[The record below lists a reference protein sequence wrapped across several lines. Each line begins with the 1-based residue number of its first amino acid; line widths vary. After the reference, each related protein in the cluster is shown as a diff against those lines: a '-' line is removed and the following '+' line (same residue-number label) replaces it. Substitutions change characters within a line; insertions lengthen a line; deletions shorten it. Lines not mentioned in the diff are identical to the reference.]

1 MIKVAFLFDRC
12 NDWLAQHFP
21 EYFYASTELD
31 IHTLY
36 DEKEVRGYDIVFVL
50 GYTKLLKGEILEAN
64 NLLLVVHESDLP
76 KGRGFAPV
84 QWQILEGFNSIT
96 VCLIRVFDEADTG
109 DICEKMTLSLSG
121 TELYDEI
128 RMKQAKITF
137 KLIEQFLKKYPNIN
151 FTKQKGEPSIYKR
164 RTPSDSQLDVDKTIR
179 EQFNLLRISNNEE
192 WPAFFEISGQTYQ
205 LKIEKLK

>member
-1 MIKVAFLFDRC
+1 MIKVAFLLDRC
-12 NDWLAQHFP
+12 NDWLVEHFP
-21 EYFYASTELD
+21 EYFHVSTELD
-31 IHTLY
+31 IHKLY
-36 DEKEVRGYDIVFVL
+36 DEKEVRGFDIVFVL
-50 GYTKLLKGEILEAN
+50 GYTKLLRGEILKAN

-96 VCLIRVFDEADTG
+96 VCLLRIFDEADTG
-109 DICEKMTLSLSG
+109 DVCEKMTLSLSG

-137 KLIEQFLKKYPNIN
+137 KLIEKFLKKYPNIN
-151 FTKQKGEPSIYKR
+151 FTKQKGEPTIYKR
-164 RTPSDSQLDVDKTIR
+164 RTPSDSKLDVDKTIR
-179 EQFNLLRISNNEE
+179 EQFNLLRISNNKE

>member
-1 MIKVAFLFDRC
+1 MTKVAFLLDKC
-12 NDWLAQHFP
+12 NDWLVPFFP
-21 EYFYASTELD
+21 KNFIASTELD
-31 IHTLY
+31 IHKFY
-36 DEKEVRGYDIVFVL
+36 DEKNVRGFDIVFVL
-50 GYTKLLKGEILEAN
+50 GYTKLLKGEILESN

-84 QWQILEGFNSIT
+84 QWQILEGVNNIT
-96 VCLIRVFDEADTG
+96 VCLLKVSDKADMG

-137 KLIEQFLKKYPNIN
+137 KLIEQFLKKYPNVN
-151 FTKQKGEPSIYKR
+151 FAKQKGEPTIYKR
-164 RTPSDSQLDVDKTIR
+164 RTALDSKLDVDKTIR
-179 EQFNLLRISNNEE
+179 EQFNLLRISNNKE